1 MTEEDFCLV
10 GQIKEVSLCPRDKQV
25 SERKSLRPN
34 VIKFESYKGRGGFPG
49 FREVS
54 SNIFFERLDFRSDPI
69 NDF

>member
-1 MTEEDFCLV
+1 MPGGTN
-10 GQIKEVSLCPRDKQV
+10 QRIVSLCPRDKQV

-49 FREVS
+49 FREVF
-54 SNIFFERLDFRSDPI
+54 SNIFFSNIFFKRLDFRSDPI